1 MMVSLDTQ
9 HSMFSFPFPCVM
21 FYDLHISIRDM
32 YLLFLF
38 HYFWFSSFEAYCDR
52 GSWGWDRI

>member
-9 HSMFSFPFPCVM
+9 HSMFSFFCVM

-32 YLLFLF
+32 YLLFLV
-38 HYFWFSSFEAYCDR
+38 YLFSRLITVIDGVEDGYRRS
-52 GSWGWDRI
+52 RIG